1 VNNWKNAGTH
11 DWENPVQ
18 IGSWGKSSKKLGVDF
33 PAMFEPTRCK
43 RPTVSDSNEVSHVLP
58 AAGLPFDEKPGE
70 WFSVQKPCHHA
81 LMSSGEFRNVL
92 AVLRLK
98 LFKANPQLT
107 AHDSISVY
115 IYIHTHMGTYM
126 ALYHFLYIP
135 IIHL

>member
-1 VNNWKNAGTH
+1 M
-11 DWENPVQ
+11 
-18 IGSWGKSSKKLGVDF
+18 GSWGRSSKKLGVDF

-58 AAGLPFDEKPGE
+58 AA
-70 WFSVQKPCHHA
+70 

-98 LFKANPQLT
+98 LAGRSQTEHRRINDLPLLGKPANLT

-115 IYIHTHMGTYM
+115 MYIHTHMGTYM
-126 ALYHFLYIP
+126 ALYHYLYIP
-135 IIHL
+135 IIHLICIIIYIWFHVPIYTYN